1 MGTLSSSGHR
11 PGIQLFDR
19 RIQRT
24 FYKGGEHKM
33 ITEERE
39 MIVQAVLAGE
49 LAADYLTMEEVEA
62 VELLAFDTA
71 MEQQL
76 ADAMI
81 RGKAVFWGLD
91 GDPLQ

>member
-1 MGTLSSSGHR
+1 
-11 PGIQLFDR
+11 
-19 RIQRT
+19 
-24 FYKGGEHKM
+24 M

-39 MIVQAVLAGE
+39 MIIQAVLAGDLDAE
-49 LAADYLTMEEVEA
+49 YLTLNEVKE
-62 VELLAFDTA
+62 VELLAFDAA

-76 ADAMI
+76 AEAMS

>member
-1 MGTLSSSGHR
+1 
-11 PGIQLFDR
+11 
-19 RIQRT
+19 
-24 FYKGGEHKM
+24 M

>member
-1 MGTLSSSGHR
+1 
-11 PGIQLFDR
+11 
-19 RIQRT
+19 
-24 FYKGGEHKM
+24 M
-33 ITEERE
+33 ITEERK
-39 MIVQAVLAGE
+39 MIVQAVLAGD
-49 LAADYLTMEEVEA
+49 LAADYLTMAEVEA

>member
-1 MGTLSSSGHR
+1 
-11 PGIQLFDR
+11 
-19 RIQRT
+19 
-24 FYKGGEHKM
+24 M

-49 LAADYLTMEEVEA
+49 LAADYLTVAEVET
-62 VELLAFDTA
+62 VELLAFDAA

-76 ADAMI
+76 AEAMN

>member
-1 MGTLSSSGHR
+1 
-11 PGIQLFDR
+11 
-19 RIQRT
+19 
-24 FYKGGEHKM
+24 M

-49 LAADYLTMEEVEA
+49 LDADYLTVEEVEA
-62 VELLAFDTA
+62 VELLAFDAA

-76 ADAMI
+76 ADAMN

-91 GDPLQ
+91 GDPVQ

>member
-1 MGTLSSSGHR
+1 
-11 PGIQLFDR
+11 
-19 RIQRT
+19 
-24 FYKGGEHKM
+24 M

-49 LAADYLTMEEVEA
+49 LEADYLTVEEVKA
-62 VELLAFDTA
+62 VELLAFDAA

-76 ADAMI
+76 ADAMN

>member
-1 MGTLSSSGHR
+1 
-11 PGIQLFDR
+11 
-19 RIQRT
+19 
-24 FYKGGEHKM
+24 M
-33 ITEERE
+33 ITEARE

-49 LAADYLTMEEVEA
+49 LDADYLTMDEVEA
-62 VELLAFDTA
+62 VELLAFDAA

-81 RGKAVFWGLD
+81 AGKAVFWGLD

>member
-1 MGTLSSSGHR
+1 
-11 PGIQLFDR
+11 
-19 RIQRT
+19 
-24 FYKGGEHKM
+24 M

-39 MIVQAVLAGE
+39 MLVQAVLAGD
-49 LAADYLTMEEVEA
+49 LDVDYLTIEEVEA

>member
-1 MGTLSSSGHR
+1 
-11 PGIQLFDR
+11 
-19 RIQRT
+19 
-24 FYKGGEHKM
+24 M

-49 LAADYLTMEEVEA
+49 LDVDYLTLEEVEA

>member
-1 MGTLSSSGHR
+1 
-11 PGIQLFDR
+11 
-19 RIQRT
+19 
-24 FYKGGEHKM
+24 M

-39 MIVQAVLAGE
+39 MLVQAVLAGD
-49 LAADYLTMEEVEA
+49 LDVDYLTLEEVEA

-76 ADAMI
+76 ADAMN

-91 GDPLQ
+91 GDPPQ

>member
-1 MGTLSSSGHR
+1 
-11 PGIQLFDR
+11 
-19 RIQRT
+19 
-24 FYKGGEHKM
+24 M

-49 LAADYLTMEEVEA
+49 LEADYLTVEEVEA
-62 VELLAFDTA
+62 VELLAFDVA

-76 ADAMI
+76 AEAMN